1 MKAKFLWAALALGL
15 VGTVAWRVSA
25 VRHTRTVAVEK
36 PAEIPLIKTGRV
48 VKTDLAEK
56 VVFTGTIRPR
66 NEVDVYPKVGG
77 RIEALTVQIGD
88 RVKAGQV
95 LAVVEHREISW
106 QAKASE
112 AAVGVAKA
120 GLAGAQLEYDRT
132 LKLFEGGSATTAMV
146 DGVKVKLD
154 LARAQLAQAEA
165 ASGLAKQQLFN
176 ATIVAPISGTITR
189 RPVNLATQVGPGMA
203 VVSILDVATLKLEA
217 SVDAPSFARLAK
229 GAEAQVTVD
238 TLPDE
243 VFAGKVALLSPALDS
258 VSRRAAV
265 ELEVDNR
272 HGRLLPNM
280 FARAEVRVGVLKGTL
295 AVPKTALFEGAGGAM
310 LYRVRGGKVELLR
323 PKTGPTDG
331 DLTAVASD
339 LAEGDEVAINGQAAL
354 SDGAAVKTQP
364 QTSPVTELTPKRD

>member
-15 VGTVAWRVSA
+15 VGAVVWRVSA
-25 VRHTRTVAVEK
+25 VRHTRTEAVEK
-36 PAEIPLIKTGRV
+36 PAEIPLIKTSRV

-77 RIEALTVQIGD
+77 RIEVLTVQIGD

-95 LAVVEHREISW
+95 LAVVEHREIAW

-112 AAVGVAKA
+112 AAVEVAKA
-120 GLAGAQLEYDRT
+120 GLAGAVLEYGRT
-132 LKLFEGGSATTAMV
+132 VKLFEGGSATTAMV

-154 LARAQLAQAEA
+154 LAQAQLAQAEA
-165 ASGLAKQQLFN
+165 ASGLARQQLIN

-189 RPVNLATQVGPGMA
+189 RPVNLATQVGPGTA

-229 GAEAQVTVD
+229 GAEAQVAVD

-243 VFAGKVALLSPALDS
+243 VFVGKVALLSPSLDP

-272 HGRLLPNM
+272 QGRLLPNM
-280 FARAEVRVGVLKGTL
+280 FARAEVRVGVLKDTL
-295 AVPKTALFEGAGGAM
+295 AVPKAALFEGAGGAM
-310 LYRVRGGKVELLR
+310 LYRVRGGRAELLR
-323 PKTGPTDG
+323 PKTGPTDR

-364 QTSPVTELTPKRD
+364 QSTPVTELTPKRD